1 VGPLAQSNDILTT
14 IGQCTRALIELL
26 HDNRPFE
33 TVEQICRGSQNRK
46 RASAHD
52 SFPPAH
58 IPSIRLVVTNA
69 SSAEFREKE
78 KKVIDLGFFL
88 GSLRR
93 WNPL

>member
-1 VGPLAQSNDILTT
+1 MT
-14 IGQCTRALIELL
+14 IVHSRRW
-26 HDNRPFE
+26 NRYAGAPK
-33 TVEQICRGSQNRK
+33 IGSVHQRMIH
-46 RASAHD
+46 SLPHI
-52 SFPPAH
+52 

-93 WNPL
+93 WDPL